1 MRGGSQ
7 AVVEA
12 DEGPTTRRVIAPH
25 ESRREL
31 QGIGRAQ
38 RMSAEDPPRSLAK
51 AEGRRDDIGV
61 LDQLFEPAHRLF
73 KRRRGQTPLAIAPE
87 QR

>member
-1 MRGGSQ
+1 MRGVAQ

-12 DEGPTTRRVIAPH
+12 DEGPTSRRVIAPH

-31 QGIGRAQ
+31 QGISRAQ
-38 RMSAEDPPRSLAK
+38 RMSAEDPPGSLAK
-51 AEGRRDDIGV
+51 TEGRRDDIGV
-61 LDQLFEPAHRLF
+61 LDQRFEPVHRLF

>member
-1 MRGGSQ
+1 MRGGPQ

-12 DEGPTTRRVIAPH
+12 DERLAGRRVIAPY
-25 ESRREL
+25 ESRRQL

-38 RMSAEDPPRSLAK
+38 RMSAEDSTGSLAQ
-51 AEGRRDDIGV
+51 AEHGRDDIGV
-61 LDQLFEPAHRLF
+61 LDQPFQPAHGLLE
-73 KRRRGQTPLAIAPE
+73 RRRGQTPLAMAPE

>member
-12 DEGPTTRRVIAPH
+12 DEGPASRSVIAPH

-31 QGIGRAQ
+31 QGIGRAK
-38 RMSAEDPPRSLAK
+38 RMSAEDPPGSLAK
-51 AEGRRDDIGV
+51 AEGRRDDVGV

-73 KRRRGQTPLAIAPE
+73 KRWRRQTPLAIAPE